1 MVLTLSLTH
10 FSLPPSPAPIFPESL
25 HYLEPL
31 TLPPP
36 PPDTVQAAASL
47 SLECL
52 LPPLIPGSHLPSV
65 SLQDL
70 LVRKHVW
77 LFLLKPLLKRE
88 QRLTGWPPPL
98 SALWGLG

>member
-47 SLECL
+47 SGMPASPSHTRVTFALRVPAGSPRQKACLALSTQAPLE
-52 LPPLIPGSHLPSV
+52 
-65 SLQDL
+65 
-70 LVRKHVW
+70 
-77 LFLLKPLLKRE
+77 
-88 QRLTGWPPPL
+88 T
-98 SALWGLG
+98 